1 MATILNVADA
11 AAFLGVHP
19 NSIRSYAKAGT
30 IPAVKLGRGWRFI
43 QDDLVAWMRELF
55 GFPATASGLFVTG
68 SSMAN
73 LVGLLV
79 ARTAALGGTAAAAEN
94 AAAVKIAAALF
105 QGFPGQSGQTITVR

>member
-43 QDDLVAWMRELF
+43 QDDLVAWMRERYRNHARMQ
-55 GFPATASGLFVTG
+55 PSADQEEAIWHSGTVQ
-68 SSMAN
+68 
-73 LVGLLV
+73 
-79 ARTAALGGTAAAAEN
+79 EH
-94 AAAVKIAAALF
+94 
-105 QGFPGQSGQTITVR
+105 ITS